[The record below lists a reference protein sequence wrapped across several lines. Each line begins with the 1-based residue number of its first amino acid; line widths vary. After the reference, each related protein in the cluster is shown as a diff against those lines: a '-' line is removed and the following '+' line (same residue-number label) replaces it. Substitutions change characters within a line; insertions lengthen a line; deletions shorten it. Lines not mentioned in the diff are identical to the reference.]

1 MASKFQNRLVGTIIL
16 VALGVIVLPGLLDGQ
31 KKYYQDEFAAIPLV
45 PKPGDND
52 EPDMLPQANQA
63 LPAQPPEG
71 AAEEVQAGSAT
82 PSGLRDAVMQ
92 PERAIANNDT
102 LVPRERPKPIE
113 KPQPKPIENKTETR
127 VVAAAEPAVKPDP
140 PVEKPPTGQAFV
152 VQVGALKNADKV
164 NEIVAKLRSAGFK
177 AYTLPSTPVQ
187 NSVTR
192 IMVGPDVSKEKLNS
206 SLNELKSI
214 SGLPGAYVMRY
225 NP

>member
-45 PKPGDND
+45 PKPGDRE
-52 EPDMLPQANQA
+52 EPDMLPPANQA

-71 AAEEVQAGSAT
+71 AGEEVRASSAL
-82 PSGLRDAVMQ
+82 PSAVREAVLQ
-92 PERAIANNDT
+92 PERAIASEDT
-102 LVPRERPKPIE
+102 PVPQKRTRTAEKTAPSKPVE
-113 KPQPKPIENKTETR
+113 SKAEPR
-127 VVAAAEPAVKPDP
+127 VAPEPAVSAPS
-140 PVEKPPTGQAFV
+140 GQAYV
-152 VQVGALKNADKV
+152 VQIGALKNADKV
-164 NEIVAKLRSAGFK
+164 NEIVAKLRAAGYK

-192 IMVGPDVSKEKLNS
+192 IMVGPEASKEKLVA
-206 SLNELKSI
+206 SLGQLKSL

-225 NP
+225 KP

>member
-16 VALGVIVLPGLLDGQ
+16 VALAVIVLPGLLDGQ

-52 EPDMLPQANQA
+52 EPDMLPQVNQV

-71 AAEEVQAGSAT
+71 AAAEVQAGSAT
-82 PSGLRDAVMQ
+82 PSGLSDLIMQ
-92 PERAIANNDT
+92 PELAIANNDIP
-102 LVPRERPKPIE
+102 VSRERPKVVE
-113 KPQPKPIENKTETR
+113 KPQPKPVENKTETR
-127 VVAAAEPAVKPDP
+127 VAEPVKTEPA
-140 PVEKPPTGQAFV
+140 VEKPPVGQAFV

-164 NEIVAKLRSAGFK
+164 NEIVAKLRLAGYK

-192 IMVGPDVSKEKLNS
+192 IMVGPDTSKEKLS
-206 SLNELKSI
+206 ASLDELKSL

-225 NP
+225 TP